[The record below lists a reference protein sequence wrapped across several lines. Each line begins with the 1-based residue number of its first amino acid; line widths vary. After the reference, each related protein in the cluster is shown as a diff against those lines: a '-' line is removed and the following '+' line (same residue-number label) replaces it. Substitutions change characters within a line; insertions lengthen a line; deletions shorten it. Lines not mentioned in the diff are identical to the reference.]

1 MDVINNQLQASHSKA
16 EYICLEKMLLER
28 KHVSDFKQVLKEID
42 YISMILR
49 MPKHIQL
56 KFLHAFYR

>member
-16 EYICLEKMLLER
+16 GYICLEKMLLEG

-42 YISMILR
+42 FREGLISINIIVKNSNL
-49 MPKHIQL
+49 
-56 KFLHAFYR
+56 